1 MSILQSL
8 QLPINIMRFKLH
20 LKPARNKQKLLFN
33 YQYPLQAWLY
43 KLIYQADEGYA
54 SFLHNQGYTVP
65 NSHKTFKHFTF
76 SSLQITKSNPI
87 RKGDKY
93 IQLGIEN
100 ITLIISFY
108 IDKAAE
114 GFIIGLFQSQTMS
127 LYNQELQADFIVER
141 VETLENP
148 FELLSQEGVISK
160 SFKTISPMVVARKE
174 GSLDKYLSPKDE
186 GFADFFALNLVDRF
200 RTLQGTSG
208 LQMDATF
215 AKNVA
220 KFKLLS
226 DPERIK
232 MRGFTV
238 KEGKLDHQTKV
249 IGYYNFS
256 FEVIAPPQ
264 LLEIGYLGGFG
275 KESSMGCGSVDVI
288 VD

>member
-1 MSILQSL
+1 
-8 QLPINIMRFKLH
+8 MRFKLH
-20 LKPARNKQKLLFN
+20 LKPVRDKQQLLFN
-33 YQYPLQAWLY
+33 YQYPLQSWLY
-43 KLIYQADEGYA
+43 NLIQRADKEYA

-65 NSHKTFKHFTF
+65 GSYKTFKHFTF
-76 SSLQITKSNPI
+76 SSLQITKSKPI
-87 RKGDKY
+87 RKGDTY
-93 IQLGIEN
+93 IQLGTEN

-114 GFIIGLFQSQTMS
+114 GFIIGLFQSQVMS
-127 LYNQELQADFIVER
+127 LYNQEFQADFIVER

-148 FELLSQEGVISK
+148 FDLLPKEGVISK

-186 GFADFFALNLVDRF
+186 GFAEFFALNLIDRF
-200 RTLQGTSG
+200 RTLQSTTG
-208 LQMDATF
+208 LQMDAAF
-215 AKNVA
+215 AKNIV
-220 KFKLLS
+220 KFNLLS

-238 KEGKLDHQTKV
+238 KEGKLDRQTKV

-256 FEVIAPPQ
+256 FAVTAPAQ
-264 LLEIGYLGGFG
+264 LLEVGYLGGFG

-288 VD
+288 AD

>member
-1 MSILQSL
+1 
-8 QLPINIMRFKLH
+8 MRFKLH
-20 LKPARNKQKLLFN
+20 LKPIRDKQKLLFN

-43 KLIYQADEGYA
+43 KLIFQADESYA

-65 NSHKTFKHFTF
+65 DSHKTFKHFTF
-76 SSLQITKSNPI
+76 SSLQISKSNPI

-100 ITLIISFY
+100 ITLVISFY

-114 GFIIGLFQSQTMS
+114 GFIIGLFQNQTMS
-127 LYNQELQADFIVER
+127 LYNQELQANFMVER

-148 FELLSQEGVISK
+148 FDLISKEGVITK

-186 GFADFFALNLVDRF
+186 GFTEFFALNLIDRF
-200 RTLQGTSG
+200 RTLQDTSG
-208 LQMDATF
+208 LQMDAAF
-215 AKNVA
+215 AKNIV
-220 KFKLLS
+220 KFNLLS
-226 DPERIK
+226 DSERIK

-238 KEGKLDHQTKV
+238 KEGKLDRQTKV

-256 FEVIAPPQ
+256 FAVTAPAQ

-288 VD
+288 AN